1 MINYH
6 ETCLKVCELSRMTG
20 RYISEQSAQFSQ
32 DVIEQKGR
40 HDYVSYV
47 DRMAE
52 SMIVT
57 RLRELIPESGFIAEE
72 GTANNKGDVY
82 NWVVDPL
89 DGTTNFIHG
98 VPVFCV
104 SIALME
110 NDTIVIG
117 VVYEINRDE
126 CFFAWRGGKA
136 MLNDHEIKVS
146 GLQQLDSALLAT
158 GFPYTD
164 YGRMDDYLQVF
175 RHFMQHTAGLR
186 RLGSA
191 AADLAYV
198 ACGRF
203 EGFYEYGLSPWDV
216 AAGVF
221 IVETAGGQV
230 TDFQG
235 EGNFIFGRELIA
247 ASPSIHPQMLSVIHR
262 MFGPLNPDL
271 K

>member
-6 ETCLKVCELSRMTG
+6 KICLEVCELSKTVG

-32 DVIEQKGR
+32 DKIEHKGQ
-40 HDYVSYV
+40 HDYVSFV
-47 DRMAE
+47 DREAE
-52 SMIVT
+52 AQIVT
-57 RLRELIPESGFIAEE
+57 KLRELIPESGFIAEE

-98 VPVFCV
+98 VPVYSV

-110 NDTIVIG
+110 NEAIVIG
-117 VVYEINRDE
+117 VVYEINLGE
-126 CFFAWRGGKA
+126 CFYAWKGGKA
-136 MLNDHEIKVS
+136 MLNDHEIKIS
-146 GLQQLDSALLAT
+146 GMQQLDSALLAT
-158 GFPYTD
+158 GFPYAD
-164 YGRMDDYLQVF
+164 FSRMDDYLKVF
-175 RHFMQHTAGLR
+175 RHFMKNTAGIR

-216 AAGVF
+216 AAGAF
-221 IVETAGGQV
+221 IVESAGGRA
-230 TDFQG
+230 TDFKG
-235 EGNFIFGRELIA
+235 EGNYIFGRELIA
-247 ASPSIHPQMLSVIHR
+247 GSPFIHPEMLSVIQKL
-262 MFGPLNPDL
+262 FSPLIE